1 MRESWGGSEAAG
13 RAVVGLTCGLVVG
26 LTRGLGFT
34 KIMFTNWHSLC
45 FYNIINFYLYFH
57 VGVIKLF

>member
-1 MRESWGGSEAAG
+1 MRESWRGSEAAG
-13 RAVVGLTCGLVVG
+13 RAVVGLN
-26 LTRGLGFT
+26 RGLGFT